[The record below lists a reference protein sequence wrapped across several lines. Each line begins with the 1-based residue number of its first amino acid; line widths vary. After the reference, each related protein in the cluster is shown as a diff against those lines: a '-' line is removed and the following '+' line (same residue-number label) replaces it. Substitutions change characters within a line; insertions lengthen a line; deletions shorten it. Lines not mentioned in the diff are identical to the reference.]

1 MRGNLLI
8 EYNFIRWDRSN
19 WGRALKF
26 LESNKTQNFRKKKV
40 LELGGRDASL
50 SLWAASQGG
59 SVICS
64 DIVDFDNNIIKKA
77 FDAKIDFKIID
88 ALDIPYN
95 NYFDFIIFKSLLGG
109 IGRKGA
115 KEKQLLVMR
124 QIKKSLKKDGECL
137 FIENMAGTILHQ
149 IFRNRYGAGKND
161 WYYPSLKEF
170 NKMSNIFRDV
180 KFNTYGFFGSTREM
194 KKDLRA
200 KFDYNFDQ
208 YLPKTWHYV
217 YAGIYRK

>member
-1 MRGNLLI
+1 MI
-8 EYNFIRWDRSN
+8 DYKFIRWDQSN
-19 WGRALKF
+19 WERALNF
-26 LESNKTQNFRKKKV
+26 LESNKTQNFNKKKV
-40 LELGGRDASL
+40 LELGGKDASL

-59 SVICS
+59 NVICS
-64 DIVDFDNNIIKKA
+64 DIVEFDKTIMEKA
-77 FDAKIDFKIID
+77 CNAKIDFEIID

-95 NYFDFIIFKSLLGG
+95 DYFDFIIFKSLLGG
-109 IGRKGA
+109 IGRWGA
-115 KEKQLLVMR
+115 TEKQLLVMR

-161 WYYPSLKEF
+161 WYYPSLEEF
-170 NKMSNIFRDV
+170 NRMSNIFNDA
-180 KFNTYGFFGSTREM
+180 KFNTYGFLGSTREITR
-194 KKDLRA
+194 DIRT

-208 YLPKTWHYV
+208 YLPKTWRYV

>member
-1 MRGNLLI
+1 MI
-8 EYNFIRWDRSN
+8 DYNFIRWDQSN
-19 WGRALKF
+19 WERALKF
-26 LESNKTQNFRKKKV
+26 LENNKAKNFRNKKV

-64 DIVDFDNNIIKKA
+64 DIVNIDKNIMKKIC
-77 FDAKIDFKIID
+77 DAKIDFKIID
-88 ALDIPYN
+88 ALDIPYDD
-95 NYFDFIIFKSLLGG
+95 YFDFIIFKSLLGG
-109 IGRKGA
+109 IGRGGA

-161 WYYPSLKEF
+161 WHYPSLKEF
-170 NKMSNIFRDV
+170 YKMSNIFKDV
-180 KFNTYGFFGSTREM
+180 KFNTYGFFGSTRKM

-200 KFDYNFDQ
+200 KFDYNYDK
-208 YLPKTWHYV
+208 YLPENWRYV